1 MIYVKKSGSRLR
13 PWELALLLALC
24 VALCAGLWADRVQRG
39 LDDHLI
45 RLHVTA
51 NSDRPEDQA
60 AKLQL
65 RDRVLALLSPLLAPC
80 GTREEAAAVIEA
92 HREELEALGDVSV
105 TLTREYFPT
114 RRYSTFSL
122 PAGEYL
128 SLRVT
133 MGAGRGENWWCVVFP
148 PLCTEVLAEEDAR
161 DAFLALDGGEL
172 IRTPEYDLRFR
183 VLEWWGTLKERLG

>member
-1 MIYVKKSGSRLR
+1 MNTKQRALR

-24 VALCAGLWADRVQRG
+24 VTFCAGLWADRAQRD
-39 LDDHLI
+39 LSDQLI

-65 RDRVLALLSPLLAPC
+65 RDQVLALLSPFLADC
-80 GTREEAAAVIEA
+80 ASRDEAAAVIEA
-92 HREELEALGDVSV
+92 HRAELEALGDVSV
-105 TLTREYFPT
+105 TLEREYFPT
-114 RRYSTFSL
+114 RRYSNFAL

-133 MGAGRGENWWCVVFP
+133 MGAGAGHNWWCVVFP
-148 PLCTEVLAEEDAR
+148 PLCVEALAEDDAR
-161 DAFLALDGGEL
+161 DAFLSLDDDTL
-172 IRTPEYDLRFR
+172 LRTPEYDLRFR
-183 VLEWWGTLKERLG
+183 VVEWWGELKARLG